1 MNSFQVLQP
10 TILNM
15 GTSAGSPTR
24 TPPTTPGSFLLY
36 LKTALSRRGLK
47 VRPAR
52 LSADPTLVLQR
63 ATNIP
68 PSAGKLVLPDVKV
81 LTERFFKRQKFRPD
95 PQGTNLMFA
104 FMAQHFT
111 HQFFKTSHKA
121 KGGFTKALG
130 HGVRHTGVHPKAVC
144 NRHLPCRSHRKG
156 QMNVLDFVFCP
167 IQVDAS
173 NIYGEDL
180 ERQHQLRLHEDG
192 KLKYQ
197 VKKRLKS

>member
-1 MNSFQVLQP
+1 MTQRQH
-10 TILNM
+10 
-15 GTSAGSPTR
+15 
-24 TPPTTPGSFLLY
+24 Y
-36 LKTALSRRGLK
+36 
-47 VRPAR
+47 
-52 LSADPTLVLQR
+52 LVLKR
-63 ATNIP
+63 ATNVP
-68 PSAGKLVLPDVKV
+68 SSAGKPVLPDIQE

-121 KGGFTKALG
+121 KGGFTRALG
-130 HGVRHTGVHPKAVC
+130 HGVGHADNHSECKK
-144 NRHLPCRSHRKG
+144 N
-156 QMNVLDFVFCP
+156 NVLTGFCF

-197 VKKRLKS
+197 VMKQPSAASKGAKH